1 MVGYRDDHYVLHE
14 HILEHRYP
22 HYINQQSLSLPS
34 HTLTGFPQWLI
45 HITCLKFGLVA
56 FILAGS
62 THTTYCKTL
71 QNALGMNARENV
83 SRIYVHAYIRL
94 VLHHPLCFSILCSQA
109 AQLRGTMPW
118 SVKWTTTKLVVRT
131 QYILHTKCC
140 APAIVMHW
148 QLTSHLPNLSAL
160 QDN

>member
-1 MVGYRDDHYVLHE
+1 MVGYREREVVGHRDDHYVLHE

-83 SRIYVHAYIRL
+83 SLRMYICSCIYQASVTSSTLFFY
-94 VLHHPLCFSILCSQA
+94 PLFSGSTVAWYDAMECE
-109 AQLRGTMPW
+109 
-118 SVKWTTTKLVVRT
+118 VD
-131 QYILHTKCC
+131 Y
-140 APAIVMHW
+140 
-148 QLTSHLPNLSAL
+148 N
-160 QDN
+160 